1 LISKSDLSTQTD
13 LNVNASII
21 TTCKATGDYN
31 IDIND
36 YTCSKPCP
44 LPRLSDPLLMT
55 HNWTNTTEN
64 AEYKDVMRY
73 FHYFI
78 IIYRV
83 LCIGFSKKNKNII
96 DAKNRFD
103 CKNGKKFVPKV
114 DFAIGSAANLQNFL
128 TASCLISGW
137 FNESIGSYTCTRD
150 CGPPTNYSLVM
161 KNNWDGNLTVV
172 PYGTT
177 YK

>member
-1 LISKSDLSTQTD
+1 MESQSWFLKKGILHTKQQKSTQSLFFYNRYSCAWPKKLLVSKSDLSTQSD

-83 LCIGFSKKNKNII
+83 LCIGVFQKK
-96 DAKNRFD
+96 
-103 CKNGKKFVPKV
+103 KKYHW
-114 DFAIGSAANLQNFL
+114 
-128 TASCLISGW
+128 C
-137 FNESIGSYTCTRD
+137 
-150 CGPPTNYSLVM
+150 
-161 KNNWDGNLTVV
+161 
-172 PYGTT
+172 
-177 YK
+177 